1 MKTRLLIAAMSTVL
15 LAGCIFL
22 EPHPNCA
29 PQQKAEKRNSKDLD
43 AYCYTEA
50 TQDTLKCAKAKDER
64 DHLRELRA
72 EMGEQRHVPGSYFF
86 FGASEYEKCESTLT
100 Y

>member
-15 LAGCIFL
+15 LVGCAV
-22 EPHPNCA
+22 PHPNCA
-29 PQQKAEKRNSKDLD
+29 PLQQAEKRNSKDLD

-50 TQDTLKCAKAKDER
+50 TQDTLKCTKAKDER
-64 DHLRELRA
+64 DHLRELRVK
-72 EMGEQRHVPGSYFF
+72 MGEERFAPGSL
-86 FGASEYEKCESTLT
+86 GTEYSKCESTLT

>member
-1 MKTRLLIAAMSTVL
+1 MKTRLLIVAMSTAL
-15 LAGCIFL
+15 LAGCVY
-22 EPHPNCA
+22 PHPNCA
-29 PQQKAEKRNSKDLD
+29 PLQQAEKRNSKDLD

-64 DHLRELRA
+64 DYLREQRA
-72 EMGEQRHVPGSYFF
+72 SVEAHIRRGNGLDSFYDCHV
-86 FGASEYEKCESTLT
+86 T